1 MGILT
6 VASKPQEVTLSSTV
20 STTVTYNYVELRIY
34 LCFGIVLTSR
44 YKRPHTVPF
53 MFVSRIPYP
62 HRYKQKKTLSSKQD
76 KRQLVH
82 HVIVAPLYIQKL
94 FSHSARII
102 FSFILPAGIFD
113 TEFTELFPDLPDN
126 DKPGTTVAMHQSLDE
141 SMYWLAG
148 QEGILLK
155 VRFKS

>member
-62 HRYKQKKTLSSKQD
+62 HRYKQKKNIELQAGQT
-76 KRQLVH
+76 
-82 HVIVAPLYIQKL
+82 
-94 FSHSARII
+94 SARAPRHRCSTIYPKALLP
-102 FSFILPAGIFD
+102 FCTYNLSPSFYQLGYLIQSSRSYSQICL
-113 TEFTELFPDLPDN
+113 TLTSLEL
-126 DKPGTTVAMHQSLDE
+126 QSPCTKV
-141 SMYWLAG
+141 SMRACTG
-148 QEGILLK
+148 
-155 VRFKS
+155 

>member
-53 MFVSRIPYP
+53 MFVNRIPYP

-102 FSFILPAGIFD
+102 YLLHSTSWDIWYRVHGVIPRFAWQWQAWNYSRHAPKSRWEHVLASRPRRH
-113 TEFTELFPDLPDN
+113 TS
-126 DKPGTTVAMHQSLDE
+126 KGTL
-141 SMYWLAG
+141 
-148 QEGILLK
+148 
-155 VRFKS
+155 